1 MDSFVIDSKQRGIT
15 GRLLILV
22 LVTLDFIQHTHTHTH
37 THTFFF
43 PKSTRGSAVIK
54 LGIHSAEEVLYLTN
68 FLYGELPV
76 NNA

>member
-22 LVTLDFIQHTHTHTH
+22 LVTLDFIQHTHTHTLS
-37 THTFFF
+37 FF